1 MKSLIAAA
9 SVAVLAAAVPALA
22 QAQTD
27 TVAPGAYGTL
37 GYADAHTSGVDL
49 GAIEGRLGY
58 RFNNWLG
65 VEGELAGGVKDEKR
79 SDTFGTAGTVNTK
92 IKLQN
97 EEAIYGV
104 GFLPISPNFDL
115 LARVGYGDTRIKATA
130 TATGGVGTLPASA
143 SQSAHGGS
151 WNFGAGAQYFFDGKN
166 GLRGDY
172 TRQEF
177 TGSNSGHADVWSIAY
192 SRRF

>member
-22 QAQTD
+22 QAQT

-49 GAIEGRLGY
+49 GAIQGRLGY

-65 VEGELAGGVKDEKR
+65 VEGELAFGVKDEK
-79 SDTFGTAGTVNTK
+79 SSQTFTGGTVNTK
-92 IKLQN
+92 LKLQN

-115 LARVGYGDTRIKATA
+115 LARIGYGDTRIKATA
-130 TATGGVGTLPASA
+130 TATGTGVVPVSA

-151 WNFGAGAQYFFDGKN
+151 WNIGAGAQYFFDGKN